1 LVLVLA
7 LLTFALVSV
16 PAAHAATA
24 SVGGGTLT
32 FTAAPGETNTV
43 SIGYDASINSYR
55 IFDRTANLIG
65 GAGCGALGDEIDCEN
80 NGVQVIVINLR
91 DGDDVWTGGD
101 IKIVPSVNGGDGN
114 DQLSGLGILDGG
126 DGNDTLKGLDSGAQL
141 TGGDGN
147 DTLVGGAGDDSLDG
161 GPGDDLLIG
170 GDGNDTLLGGL
181 GLDRIDAAGDGTKT
195 VDCQGRD
202 DEVLQ
207 TFGTITRQNCS
218 PAPKAQVSVA
228 RASAKALVSR
238 GLQFTVTC
246 DRPCAV
252 YWELTLPAKTRKL
265 VPGISA
271 RIDRR
276 SPGVDGDGFRTPVS
290 GPQKFT
296 ARVRGARAQK
306 ALRRLKRF
314 GAVLGVQVYGRDDLT
329 AKVFTPLT
337 IR

>member
-1 LVLVLA
+1 MVLVLA

-24 SVGGGTLT
+24 SVGGGALT

-43 SIGYDASINSYR
+43 SIGYDASIHSYR
-55 IFDRTANLIG
+55 IFDKTAKLIG
-65 GAGCGALGDEIDCEN
+65 GAGCGALGDEIDCED
-80 NGVQVIVINLR
+80 NGVQVIVVNLR

-114 DQLSGLGILDGG
+114 DQLSGLGVLDGG
-126 DGNDTLKGLDSGAQL
+126 DGNDVLKGLDSGAQL

-147 DTLVGGAGDDSLDG
+147 DTLVGGAADDSLDG
-161 GPGDDLLIG
+161 GTGDDLLIA
-170 GDGNDTLLGGL
+170 GDGNDTLLGGP
-181 GLDRIDAAGDGTKT
+181 GLDRIDATGDGIKT
-195 VDCQGRD
+195 IDCQGRD

-207 TFGTITRQNCS
+207 TFGAVRRQNCS
-218 PAPKAQVSVA
+218 PAPHAQISVSRV
-228 RASAKALVSR
+228 SAKRLVSR
-238 GLQFTVTC
+238 GLQFTVSC

-252 YWELTLPAKTRKL
+252 YWELTLPARTRKL
-265 VPGISA
+265 VPHIGG
-271 RIDRR
+271 RIDRH
-276 SPGVDGDGFRTPVS
+276 SPGVDGDGFRTPVA

-296 ARVRGARAQK
+296 ARVRGAAARK

-314 GAVLGVQVYGRDDLT
+314 DALLGVQVYGRDDLT